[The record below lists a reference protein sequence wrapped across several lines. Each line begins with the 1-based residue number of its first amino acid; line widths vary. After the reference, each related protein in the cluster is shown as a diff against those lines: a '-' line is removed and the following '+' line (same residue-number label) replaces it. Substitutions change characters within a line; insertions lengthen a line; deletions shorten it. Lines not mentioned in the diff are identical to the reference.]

1 MDEEEMTK
9 MVMLEMKRETVLVE
23 FSNAQTDTMGLQ
35 DVKSQSVQVKAEMK
49 EQGCGEHK
57 VMVKKE
63 TQTFINRQDAE
74 VENFYTSFQ
83 ASRGC
88 QTEAQE
94 EEEKKEKEKKVNNKA
109 MSMEELNLLE
119 NYRKEIENIENK
131 NQTIKELQNQLLTST
146 YKNNMFQN
154 LITSQKASFTE

>member
-1 MDEEEMTK
+1 
-9 MVMLEMKRETVLVE
+9 
-23 FSNAQTDTMGLQ
+23 
-35 DVKSQSVQVKAEMK
+35 
-49 EQGCGEHK
+49 
-57 VMVKKE
+57 
-63 TQTFINRQDAE
+63 
-74 VENFYTSFQ
+74 
-83 ASRGC
+83 
-88 QTEAQE
+88 
-94 EEEKKEKEKKVNNKA
+94 